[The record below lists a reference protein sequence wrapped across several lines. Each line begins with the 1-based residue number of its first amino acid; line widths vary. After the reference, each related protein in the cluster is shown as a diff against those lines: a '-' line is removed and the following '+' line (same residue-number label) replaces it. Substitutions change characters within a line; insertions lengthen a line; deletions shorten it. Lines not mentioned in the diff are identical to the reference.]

1 MNKSIRAIYAGTF
14 DPVHHG
20 HIDLMERGAG
30 LFEEL
35 YVGVYDH
42 RVPSKSI
49 VFSVDK
55 RISMIQ
61 ESIEHLDN
69 VKVVPFGGLLVD
81 FAQSVN
87 ATVLVRGMR
96 VFSDFEFEFRMALAN
111 KRLSPG
117 IESVMLMT
125 KEQHTFL
132 SGTTVREVASLGGD
146 VSSMVPP
153 HVADAL
159 YTRYEEDRNFYT
171 KPPMSMRD

>member
-1 MNKSIRAIYAGTF
+1 MSRHSRAIYAGTF
-14 DPVHHG
+14 DPVHYG
-20 HIDLMERGAG
+20 HLDLVERASG

-55 RISMIQ
+55 RIEMINQ
-61 ESIEHLDN
+61 SISHLDN
-69 VKVVPFGGLLVD
+69 VVVVPFGGLLVD
-81 FAQSVN
+81 FAKSVD

-111 KRLSPG
+111 KRLSPN

-125 KEQHTFL
+125 KEEHSFL
-132 SGTTVREVASLGGD
+132 SGTTVREIASLAGD

-153 HVADAL
+153 QVATAL
-159 YTRYEEDRNFYT
+159 YDRFAEDRSFYT
-171 KPPMSMRD
+171 KPVSVMRD